1 MTGRGLLERALL
13 GIAAAAIFVLLF
25 FFLAAALVLAAVMV
39 VVLLVRLW
47 WFKRS
52 LKQAQQAEVITTEFT
67 VIERERA
74 PQPRLPDDTRP
85 GGEHRAPGEEQARRP
100 EP

>member
-13 GIAAAAIFVLLF
+13 GIAAFAIFVLLF

-39 VVLLVRLW
+39 VILLARFW
-47 WFKRS
+47 WLKRS
-52 LKQAQQAEVITTEFT
+52 LGRAEESGPITAEYT

-74 PQPRLPDDTRP
+74 PQPRLPDDNQP
-85 GGEHRAPGEEQARRP
+85 AGEHGASGEEQARRP
-100 EP
+100 ER